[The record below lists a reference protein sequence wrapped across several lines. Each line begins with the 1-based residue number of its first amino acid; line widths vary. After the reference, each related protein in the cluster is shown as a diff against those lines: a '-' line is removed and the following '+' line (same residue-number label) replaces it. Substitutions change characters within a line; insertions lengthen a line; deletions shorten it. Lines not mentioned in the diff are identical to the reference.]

1 MARIS
6 IFGRATMIEVTP
18 ARRDAGVRGEG
29 VRRKSALQSRERV
42 LATLDHREPDAVPI
56 DFGGTPVTGIHVSC
70 VAALRNHYGLEP
82 SLVKVHEPYQM
93 LGLVEDDLKRAMGVD
108 IEGIPGRETLFGF
121 RNDDWKTWKMPDG
134 LEVLVSI
141 DFNTTSDTNG
151 DTLIHPKGDLSAPP
165 SGRMPAGGYFFDT
178 LIRQGEI
185 DEDRLDPSDN
195 LEEFSPISD
204 RDLAELAEDV
214 EAAQESGRAV
224 ITVLGG
230 MAFGDIALVPAP
242 NLVRP
247 KGIRDI
253 AEWYMSLAAR
263 PDYIHAVF
271 SRQCEIALGNL
282 ARIHAQIGDS
292 LDVVMLCGTDFGTQ
306 TGSFCS
312 VATFRDLWLPY
323 YKRINDWIHE
333 HTAWKTFKHSC
344 GSVERF
350 IPSFIECGFDI
361 LNPVQCSAADME
373 PEQLK
378 AKYGDD
384 IVFWGG
390 GVDTQKTLPFGTPEQ
405 VRRQVLER
413 LEIFSRAGGFVFNT
427 IHNIQ
432 ARTPVENIVAML
444 DAVREFNG
452 EG

>member
-1 MARIS
+1 
-6 IFGRATMIEVTP
+6 
-18 ARRDAGVRGEG
+18 VRGQR
-29 VRRKSALQSRERV
+29 VKTKSALPSRDRV
-42 LATLDHREPDAVPI
+42 LATLGHLEPDAVPV

-82 SLVKVHEPYQM
+82 SPVKVHEPYQM
-93 LGLVEDDLKRAMGVD
+93 LGLVEDDLKQAMGIDV
-108 IEGIPGRETLFGF
+108 EGIPGRGTLFGF
-121 RNDDWKTWKMPDG
+121 RNDDWKSWKMPDG
-134 LEVLVSI
+134 LEVLVSV
-141 DFNTTSDTNG
+141 DFNTSSDTNG
-151 DTLIHPKGDLSAPP
+151 DILIHPEGDLSAPP
-165 SGRMPAGGYFFDT
+165 SGRMPQGGYFFDT
-178 LIRQGEI
+178 IIRQGEI

-195 LEEFSPISD
+195 LEEFSPIGD
-204 RDLAELAEDV
+204 RDLEELAEDV
-214 EAAQESGRAV
+214 EAAQKTGRAL
-224 ITVLGG
+224 IAVLGG

-282 ARIHAQIGDS
+282 ARIHARIGDS

-306 TGSFCS
+306 TGAFCS
-312 VATFRDLWLPY
+312 VKTFCDLWLPY

-361 LNPVQCSAADME
+361 LNPVQCSAANME

-378 AKYGDD
+378 ARYGDD

-390 GVDTQKTLPFGTPEQ
+390 GVDTQKTLPFGTPEE

-413 LEIFSRAGGFVFNT
+413 LEIFSRGGGFVFNS